1 MLHRVFKLLTLL
13 TMHCLHCY
21 TAWTAFT
28 ATVHAHWHL
37 YICCYGSGALRTSAP
52 LNDFGRSDIIF
63 SRIINV
69 IIFVIIINPV
79 IIIIIINI
87 IIIPPM
93 TSIIIHSEFEPGAI
107 ASSLFFCRS
116 ARAATT
122 SPLSYG
128 TSIIISIIFST
139 IVSISIIIIIV
150 HITNIAALQKS
161 YKQ

>member
-1 MLHRVFKLLTLL
+1 M
-13 TMHCLHCY
+13 
-21 TAWTAFT
+21 
-28 ATVHAHWHL
+28 
-37 YICCYGSGALRTSAP
+37 GSGALRTSAP
-52 LNDFGRSDIIF
+52 LNDFGRSDIII

-128 TSIIISIIFST
+128 TSIIIFLSLISK
-139 IVSISIIIIIV
+139 IVSIVIITIIV
-150 HITNIAALQKS
+150 HIT
-161 YKQ
+161 